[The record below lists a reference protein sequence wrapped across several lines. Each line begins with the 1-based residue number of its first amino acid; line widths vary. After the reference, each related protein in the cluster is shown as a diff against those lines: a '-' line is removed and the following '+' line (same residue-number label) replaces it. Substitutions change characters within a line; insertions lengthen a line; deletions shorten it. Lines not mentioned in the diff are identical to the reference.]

1 MDYDLYEIFQ
11 KIWIFSSKI
20 FFYPLNIGLNVVSEK
35 YFSWPED
42 HFKVKF

>member
-20 FFYPLNIGLNVVSEK
+20 FFYPLDIGLKCGFGEI
-35 YFSWPED
+35 F
-42 HFKVKF
+42 